1 MSGRFSIYN
10 NTVSARSSSLRVVTY
25 NIHKCRGLDR
35 RVRPGRIVDVLG
47 KIDADI
53 IALQEVLRIENGK
66 RQEDQ
71 ARFIT
76 DELGYYSAFGYN
88 CRMKGGRYGNLL
100 LTRFPIHVSRNYD
113 ISFRTRIREPRGCL
127 RADVRLDATTLHIFN
142 LHLGTG
148 YFERRHQAH
157 RLLWDRILDH
167 HDVRGPRIVLGDL
180 NEWTR
185 GSASR
190 ILNAL
195 FEAADIRE
203 HLKRSR
209 TYPGFLPIFHLDHI
223 YFDPTLQLE
232 KLTLCRDRTALIAS
246 DHLPLIADFRMELPP
261 AAMN

>member
-1 MSGRFSIYN
+1 MK
-10 NTVSARSSSLRVVTY
+10 ARTNSLRVVTY

-53 IALQEVLRIENGK
+53 IALQEVLSIENGK
-66 RQEDQ
+66 KQADQ
-71 ARFIT
+71 ARFIAE
-76 DELGYYSAFGYN
+76 ELGFYSAFGHN

-100 LTRFPIHVSRNYD
+100 LTRFPIHVSRNYN
-113 ISFRTRIREPRGCL
+113 ISFRKQVIREPRGCL
-127 RADVRLDATTLHIFN
+127 RADVRLDATMLLHIFN

-157 RLLWDRILDH
+157 CLLQDRILDH

-195 FEAADIRE
+195 FEAADVRQ

-223 YFDPTLQLE
+223 YFDPVLKLE
-232 KLTLCRDRTALIAS
+232 KLTLCRDRLALIAS